1 MDEANDPEKD
11 DLTGAQRDETEADV
25 PPEKGGVSV
34 DDGPNSAD
42 AAETTDENPN
52 LNRRDYLRLGAAAVA
67 VSSTGLV
74 GSVAGATE
82 RYGISF
88 DTVVDAVDD
97 LGMDPNGNDPIDG
110 KLENTLSKGNV
121 LIEFPPGEYYFDST
135 NTFGS
140 PNNWGI
146 RGLGD
151 TPGDVRFRTA
161 AGEGKFFLKT
171 NGGSGQL
178 VENVTLDYSSA
189 HDGSLGMVLRGPDA
203 IRVQDVHYV
212 GFNPTDAAGA
222 VNNLVPMATDPNGTA
237 IIDGVER
244 TGPTDI
250 VSHGHLDG
258 TSNEGPVW
266 LGGRHEG
273 AIHFRNCHFANT
285 GTNAVYASRTPGS
298 VHYDSCLF
306 ENNNQASIRIG
317 GGGGDQNTIRD
328 CTFLIDTENAHQDI
342 GGEYINPHGVIC
354 ETKRVTPGPIL
365 VENCEFM
372 YKSGPDR
379 GRLLFVDGNVGPIEV
394 RNSRV
399 RSEVS
404 AVNAVFARTDPRWG
418 DPAPDQSID
427 IIDSQFSGAGELEV
441 VGGRPAMMD
450 GGCLSAPVSG
460 VDVAS
465 NVSRDSCAIPDTS
478 APAESTEDTT
488 TTTEEDTTT
497 TLDNQ
502 ITVTGTGTKT
512 NYVYE
517 VSGTVEATGD
527 VEDWDDV
534 SESSVDAWVTS
545 DGASDT
551 YTYSKGLGSVDFVE
565 GEAEVSVNG
574 VQVDPA
580 TLSADSA
587 YPNTL
592 QIVGNG
598 TKTNYVASV
607 SGEIA
612 DHPAFGTSLSQYDTV
627 DSGTV
632 DGWVTDEMD
641 GLQFSG
647 QLESLEFVEGGTNV
661 LLNGTQID
669 PTNYDGSTTEPTLTV
684 TTDGVSGV
692 GSTSATFSGTLA
704 ELGGASSADVAFE
717 YRPVG
722 GSWTA
727 TSGQT
732 LSAAES
738 FTASVSGLSGGTD
751 YEFRATAAASD
762 GDTAIGG
769 TKTFTSG
776 EATTDSAPTIN
787 RFNVS
792 EAGRKDPHAEITVNW
807 DVSDVDDDLDTVS
820 LDILDDSGSTVRSTS
835 WTFNGVAAASDTDEY
850 RFRKGGGV
858 DYTVSI
864 TVTDL
869 AGNSV
874 SSKKVVSS

>member
-1 MDEANDPEKD
+1 MDDKTQPQKD
-11 DLTGAQRDETEADV
+11 APTGAERSDATPREAREREAT
-25 PPEKGGVSV
+25 PPEDEGS
-34 DDGPNSAD
+34 
-42 AAETTDENPN
+42 ERTDEGADGRWKPD

-67 VSSTGLV
+67 VSSTGIV
-74 GSVAGATE
+74 GSATAATE
-82 RYGISF
+82 RYGIQF
-88 DTVVDAVDD
+88 GTVVNAVDD
-97 LGMDPNGNDPIDG
+97 LGMDPNGDAAIDSA
-110 KLENTLSKGNV
+110 LENTLSDGNV
-121 LIEFPPGEYYFDST
+121 LIEFPAGDYYFEST

-140 PNNWGI
+140 PDNWGI
-146 RGLGD
+146 RGLGS
-151 TPGDVRFRTA
+151 TPGDVRFFTD

-178 VENVTLDYSSA
+178 VENVTLDYSSD
-189 HDGSLGMVLRGPDA
+189 HDGSLGMIIRGPDA

-212 GFNPTDAAGA
+212 GFNPTNEAGA
-222 VNNLVPMATDPNGTA
+222 VNNLVPMATDPNGSA
-237 IIDGVER
+237 VIDGVER

-258 TSNEGPVW
+258 NSNEGPVW
-266 LGGRHEG
+266 LGERHEG
-273 AIHFRNCHFANT
+273 SILFRNCHFANT
-285 GTNAVYASRTPGS
+285 GTNAVYASRTPGT

-306 ENNNQASIRIG
+306 ENNNQTSIRIG

-342 GGEYINPHGVIC
+342 GGEFINPHGVIC

-379 GRLLFVDGNVGPIEV
+379 GRCIFVDGNAGPLEV

-404 AVNAVFARTDPRWG
+404 AVNAVYARTDPRWG

-427 IIDSQFSGAGELEV
+427 VIDSQFSGAGELEV
-441 VGGRPAMMD
+441 VGGRPAIMD
-450 GGCLSAPVSG
+450 GGCLSSPVSG
-460 VDVAS
+460 VEVYD
-465 NVSRDSCAIPDTS
+465 NVSRDACEIPDTS
-478 APAESTEDTT
+478 APAESTDDTT
-488 TTTEEDTTT
+488 TTTEEETT

-502 ITVTGTGTKT
+502 VTVTGTGTTT
-512 NYVYE
+512 NYRYA
-517 VSGTVEATGD
+517 VSGTVEATSD
-527 VEDWDDV
+527 IEDWDTV
-534 SESSVDAWVTS
+534 NESSVDAWITS
-545 DGASDT
+545 DGTNDT
-551 YTYSKGLGSVDFVE
+551 YTYSKALGSVEFVE

-574 VQVDPA
+574 VQVEPA
-580 TLSADSA
+580 TLSANSA

-592 QIVGNG
+592 QIVGDG
-598 TKTNYVASV
+598 TTTNYVASV
-607 SGEIA
+607 SGEIV

-627 DSGTV
+627 DGDTV

-647 QLESLEFVEGGTNV
+647 QLESIEFVEGGTTV
-661 LLNGTQID
+661 YLNGSQID
-669 PTNYDGSTTEPTLTV
+669 PANFDGTTTEPALTV
-684 TTDGVSGV
+684 TTDAVSDV
-692 GSTSATFSGTLA
+692 GSTSATLDGTLSD
-704 ELGGASSADVAFE
+704 LGGASSVDVAFE

-727 TSGQT
+727 TASQT
-732 LSAAES
+732 LSAAGS
-738 FTASVSGLSGGTD
+738 FSQSISGLSDSTD
-751 YEFRATAAASD
+751 YEYRATAAASD
-762 GDTAIGG
+762 GDAATGG

-776 EATTDSAPTIN
+776 EATTDSPPVIN

-792 EAGRKDPHAEITVNW
+792 EAGRNNPHAEITVNW
-807 DVSDVDDDLDTVS
+807 DVSDVDGDLDTVS
-820 LDILDDSGSTVRSTS
+820 LEIADDSGSVVRSTS
-835 WTFNGVAAASDTDEY
+835 WTFNGTSRASDTDEY
-850 RFRKGGGV
+850 RFKKGGGV

-874 SSKKVVSS
+874 TDQTVVSS